1 MKKIA
6 ALRPD
11 LHIETVEVAANPVRT
26 WEEGI
31 RMIPAIRCGPR
42 ILTGFKLSGPDII
55 SFLDKNQSI
64 PED

>member
-1 MKKIA
+1 LKKIA
-6 ALRPD
+6 ALRPE
-11 LHIETVEVAANPVRT
+11 LRIETVEVAASPVRT

-42 ILTGFKLSGPDII
+42 ILTGFKLSAPDIT